1 MESKNSI
8 NFTKLKVNMSLKGDN
23 SQEVDIAKQLGNI
36 IFQSQSSIEAFRL
49 ANKVYD
55 SEEIEYTEEELNM
68 LAQVVNASDISLPFK
83 RAIFVAMGKELQ

>member
-1 MESKNSI
+1 MNI
-8 NFTKLKVNMSLKGDN
+8 NFTKLPVSMEVRSENT
-23 SQEVDIAKQLGNI
+23 QEVDIAKQLGNI

-55 SEEIEYTEEELNM
+55 SEEVEYTDEELNM

-83 RAIFVAMGKELQ
+83 RAIFVVMGKELQ